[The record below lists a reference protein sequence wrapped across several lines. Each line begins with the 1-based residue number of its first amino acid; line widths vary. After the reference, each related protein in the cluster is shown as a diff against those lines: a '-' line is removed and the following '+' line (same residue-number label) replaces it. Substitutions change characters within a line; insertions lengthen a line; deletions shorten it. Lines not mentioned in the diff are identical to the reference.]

1 MITMLLLLLAFVCF
15 VLAAF
20 GVSSRVNL
28 VAVGLALWVLTE
40 LIPALQK
47 VF

>member
-15 VLAAF
+15 TLAAF
-20 GVSSRVNL
+20 GVSSRLNL